1 MFFVMI
7 FLKDSTKI
15 NPSNPSHFRSLKDV
29 FLGDECAQYLL
40 TSVQSGKIA
49 PEDVSKFQKKCL
61 GFYITAATEMLKRFP
76 HGDPF
81 LKSLQFVNPKMA
93 LGTERTSIPSLGV
106 VVNRF
111 PSLMP
116 KLTDIDSQW
125 RKLPYAFS
133 DSEKIDMSKIT
144 TDLMWKKIR
153 KMRNFTDE
161 RVFPDL
167 AELAERVLS
176 LSHYKKS

>member
-1 MFFVMI
+1 
-7 FLKDSTKI
+7 
-15 NPSNPSHFRSLKDV
+15 
-29 FLGDECAQYLL
+29 
-40 TSVQSGKIA
+40 
-49 PEDVSKFQKKCL
+49 
-61 GFYITAATEMLKRFP
+61 
-76 HGDPF
+76 
-81 LKSLQFVNPKMA
+81 
-93 LGTERTSIPSLGV
+93 
-106 VVNRF
+106 
-111 PSLMP
+111 MP

-125 RKLPYAFS
+125 CKLPYAFS